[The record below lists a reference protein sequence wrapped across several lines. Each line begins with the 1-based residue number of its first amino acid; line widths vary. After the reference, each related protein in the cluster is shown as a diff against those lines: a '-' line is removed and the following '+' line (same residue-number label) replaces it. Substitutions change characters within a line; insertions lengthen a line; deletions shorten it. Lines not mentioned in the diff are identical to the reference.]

1 MFKIYNQTTLK
12 CLYDDTLFS
21 AEDALSREPKITF
34 EANKAGSL
42 TFVARPGTSISR
54 NDIVYVTKNTPD
66 NIIWAGRV
74 LSDERNEYN
83 EKNIVCEGILAL
95 LNDTL
100 QYPSKTPF
108 RLDGET
114 YKTVMNSFEHLLEH
128 HNSLVFDHGSYQFEL
143 SDISKTAPYSKL
155 YFPGRT
161 IKEKAEATLINARYA
176 LNFTITRDSTF
187 DNIKREFL
195 DVLGGQIR
203 VRSVAVTSTSLGTA
217 DNGDPI
223 YWFHNYIDYI
233 DSYNEEDRDVSN
245 QTIEFGKNL
254 VSITRRASIEDFAT
268 VYIPQ
273 GRSLTDVEKSWPLIQ
288 HKNAT
293 KYTVIESDPDNSTE
307 GSYKVGRYI
316 HSETGSIAVTSDTSF
331 VVCQDIPVQAGEKF
345 FLTSYLEGP
354 QEKESESKSFVGALA
369 YAVVTLTNDNPPVE
383 KTLLSS
389 GGQAKNSTETDSNTV
404 KLAKIELN
412 DQSIDIPQPE
422 NKTDLI
428 VLRIGYKINS
438 SSPHGFVLKK
448 LNPSYAE
455 SYLTIMSYPRTI
467 EGADG
472 VSKDNYYPKGLDVY
486 PISTSTPDRVESF
499 DFAKKIVNNRLVSEF
514 GFVYKVYNHSLK
526 AETAD
531 EVKELFDAAKRDLL
545 KMEEKVSLEIGAVD
559 LSYVDNTLSSFGLL
573 DLVYCLSKPHAL
585 DEKLPIVKIELP
597 LDAPE
602 KAMYMLSD
610 KASVDSKSP
619 SYISRYMAETYQ
631 KV

>member
-1 MFKIYNQTTLK
+1 MFKIYDQTTLK

-42 TFVARPGTSISR
+42 TFVARPGALISR

-108 RLDGET
+108 RLDSDT

-128 HNSLVFDHGSYQFEL
+128 HNSLVFDHGSYRFKL

-161 IKEKAEATLINARYA
+161 VKEIADRILVNARYA

-203 VRSVAVTSTSLGTA
+203 VRSVAYTNTSLGTA
-217 DNGDPI
+217 DNGDAI
-223 YWFHNYIDYI
+223 YAFINYIDYI
-233 DSYNEEDRDVSN
+233 DAYNEEDRDTSN

-268 VYIPQ
+268 AYIPQ

-316 HSETGSIAVTSDTSF
+316 HSETGSVAVTSDTSF

-354 QEKESESKSFVGALA
+354 QEKENESKSFVGALA
-369 YAVVTLTNDNPPVE
+369 YAVVNTTAG
-383 KTLLSS
+383 TLLSS

-404 KLAKIELN
+404 KLAKVELN

-422 NKTDLI
+422 NNTDSI

-438 SSPHGFVLKK
+438 SSPHGFILKK
-448 LNPSYAE
+448 FNTSYAE
-455 SYLTIMSYPRTI
+455 SYLTIMSYPITI
-467 EGADG
+467 EGDDG
-472 VSKDNYYPKGLDVY
+472 VSKNNYYPKGQDVY

-499 DFAKKIVNNRLVSEF
+499 DFAKKIVNNRLASEF

-545 KMEEKVSLEIGAVD
+545 KMEEKISMEIGAVD
-559 LSYVDNTLSSFGLL
+559 LSYIDNTLSPFGLL
-573 DLVYCLSKPHAL
+573 DLVHCLSKPHAL

-602 KAMYMLSD
+602 KAMYTLSD